1 VTKQL
6 TENKDNQPKRMERPQ
21 FNHLLDQIDSF
32 FNDSVKHFDSLV
44 NKRSIRVDMQE
55 TKSNVIIKAELPG
68 YKRDQ
73 IQLEIIGNQIRITA
87 EDTSTHE
94 EKHDKSMYHGK
105 NQSRQRAER
114 LITLPFTIS
123 EKDTKAA
130 LSDGILKI
138 TIPKKNESRRF
149 IDIND
154 NK

>member
-1 VTKQL
+1 MS
-6 TENKDNQPKRMERPQ
+6 ENKDNDNQSKRGRPQ
-21 FNHLLDQIDSF
+21 FSHLLDQIDSF
-32 FNDSVKHFDSLV
+32 FNDSVKHFDSLI
-44 NKRSIRVDMQE
+44 NKRSIRVDINE
-55 TKSNVIIKAELPG
+55 TKFNVIIKAELPG

-87 EDTSTHE
+87 EDTSIHE
-94 EKHDKSMYHGK
+94 EKHDKNMYHNK

-154 NK
+154 N